1 MKKATLSILWL
12 FIRFSRCRKSD
23 CRYFACSV
31 AFIEPDWSSVVAFLS
46 DSPSFYWEET
56 KQELTKPLFYLGWPL
71 FLWLG

>member
-1 MKKATLSILWL
+1 MIIGGSDEKATLSILWL

-46 DSPSFYWEET
+46 DSPS
-56 KQELTKPLFYLGWPL
+56 
-71 FLWLG
+71 